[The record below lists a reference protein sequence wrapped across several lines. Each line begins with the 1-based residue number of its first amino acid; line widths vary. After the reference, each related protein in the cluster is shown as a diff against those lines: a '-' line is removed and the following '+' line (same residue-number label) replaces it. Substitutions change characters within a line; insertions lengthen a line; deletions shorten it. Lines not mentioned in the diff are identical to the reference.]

1 MALPDNVGSG
11 TVTGRLI
18 DSLGNPIEGKVTFTP
33 SPAYLLNASAEPSPV
48 TIIPK
53 PVTVTLADG
62 AFTTTLTA
70 TDDPDN
76 NPTSWT
82 YKVAFNL
89 TGAKR
94 ASFDIQ
100 VPEGETVD
108 LTTVA
113 PVGSSGGVIITRGPD
128 GIGVPA
134 GGSSGQVL
142 AKASSAD
149 YDTHWVTSSGG
160 GGGEGGPVYW
170 DDVLSKPSTFPP
182 STHNHD
188 DRYFT
193 ETESD
198 ARFVRT
204 VNGSGPDGNGNVVV
218 ATDVGSVEWDAIE
231 DKPSTFT
238 PSSHTHA
245 IADVTGLQSALNGKA
260 GTGDLFSGSY
270 DDLTDKPDI
279 PDSAADVNAVP
290 TTRTV
295 NGHAL
300 SSNVTLSASDVD
312 ARSSSW
318 TPSVSDIPAG
328 STLSVVFN
336 GSWPARPTNRTDVV
350 VQWLDFTGTAGA
362 PSAGLENVDIVIQD
376 SSA

>member
-62 AFTTTLTA
+62 AFSTTLTA
-70 TDDPDN
+70 TDDTDN
-76 NPTSWT
+76 NPHGWT

-113 PVGSSGGVIITRGPD
+113 PVGSSGGVTITRGPD

-142 AKASSAD
+142 AKASGSD
-149 YDTHWVTSSGG
+149 YDTEWVNQSG
-160 GGGEGGPVYW
+160 GGGEGGAVDSVNGQIGTVVLDASDVGALP
-170 DDVLSKPSTFPP
+170 DDTALFSGDYGDLANKPTIP
-182 STHNHD
+182 
-188 DRYFT
+188 
-193 ETESD
+193 SD
-198 ARFVRT
+198 A
-204 VNGSGPDGNGNVVV
+204 
-218 ATDVGSVEWDAIE
+218 ADVGARADDWVPAWSDVTS
-231 DKPSTFT
+231 KPSTFT
-238 PSSHTHA
+238 PSPHTHA
-245 IADVTGLQSALNGKA
+245 ISDVTGLQSALNGKA

-279 PDSAADVNAVP
+279 PDTAADVGAVP

-318 TPSVSDIPAG
+318 TPTVADIPAG

-336 GSWPARPTNRTDVV
+336 GSWPARPTSRTDVV